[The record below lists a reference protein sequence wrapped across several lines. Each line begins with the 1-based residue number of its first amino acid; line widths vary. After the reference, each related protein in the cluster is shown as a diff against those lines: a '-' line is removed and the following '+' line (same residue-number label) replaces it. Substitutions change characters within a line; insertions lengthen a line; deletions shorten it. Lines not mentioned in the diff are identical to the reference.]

1 MEKIEF
7 FMKKAISLVLTI
19 ILLVCTFHFIMP
31 TYATSLAEEELNLAQ
46 YTLED
51 LAEMSAD
58 EYRQLLANFE
68 RVYDPFNTYDTNPIM
83 EENKLPA
90 IQPRWGSGDL
100 EKDETGSHEMITAR
114 ACSILMTDK
123 GFFSED
129 GIESFAMAL
138 TISLASIQPDKDEVG
153 ALFAGHFYHA
163 IDGDNYLGSKS
174 NTALTNCRSHYNAAV
189 SAAKRNDKAKAME
202 EIGRALHYLQDAGQP
217 HHAANITVANLSHK
231 LFEDQIDAN
240 IDTYI
245 NLITSVN
252 NHNFH
257 YSTAQYTYSSAAA
270 NSVDYL
276 VKSTSIIAY
285 GYRTEVNNALNKSK
299 WDFVAR
305 ITVPN
310 SIAFSALLMYKFAGA
325 SGWGVH

>member
-1 MEKIEF
+1 
-7 FMKKAISLVLTI
+7 
-19 ILLVCTFHFIMP
+19 
-31 TYATSLAEEELNLAQ
+31 
-46 YTLED
+46 
-51 LAEMSAD
+51 
-58 EYRQLLANFE
+58 
-68 RVYDPFNTYDTNPIM
+68 M
-83 EENKLPA
+83 EENTPPA
-90 IQPRWGSGDL
+90 IQPRWGSGDP
-100 EKDETGSHEMITAR
+100 EKDKTGSHEMITAQ
-114 ACSILMTDK
+114 ACSILATDK
-123 GFFSED
+123 GFFSKD
-129 GIESFAMAL
+129 AIESFAMAL

-153 ALFAGHFYHA
+153 TLFAGHFYHA

-217 HHAANITVANLSHK
+217 HHAANITVANISHK

-325 SGWGVH
+325 SGWGGIKI

>member
-1 MEKIEF
+1 
-7 FMKKAISLVLTI
+7 MKKILSLLLIII
-19 ILLVCTFHFIMP
+19 ILLSSFCFTLSA
-31 TYATSLAEEELNLAQ
+31 YATTDELDLSQ
-46 YTLED
+46 YTVED
-51 LAEMSAD
+51 LAQMSAD
-58 EYRQLLANFE
+58 EFRQLLADFE
-68 RVYDPFNTYDTNPIM
+68 RVYDPFDTYNTDPIM
-83 EENKLPA
+83 EGNKPPT
-90 IQPRWGSGDL
+90 IQPRWGSGDIENEL
-100 EKDETGSHEMITAR
+100 GSHEMLTMQ
-114 ACSILMTDK
+114 ACVVLMTDK
-123 GFFSED
+123 GFFSNNAGENL
-129 GIESFAMAL
+129 AL
-138 TISLASIQPDKDEVG
+138 ALSISIASIMPDKDEVG
-153 ALFAGHFYHA
+153 LLFAGHFYHA

-189 SAAKRNDKAKAME
+189 SAAKGNNQAKAAE

-217 HHAANITVANLSHK
+217 HHAANITVANISHK

-240 IDTYI
+240 IETYI

-257 YSTAQYTYSSAAA
+257 YATAGFTYSSAAA
-270 NSVDYL
+270 NSIDYL
-276 VKSTSIIAY
+276 VKSTSLIAY
-285 GYRTEVNNALNKSK
+285 GYRGQVNNALNKSQ

>member
-1 MEKIEF
+1 
-7 FMKKAISLVLTI
+7 MKKIISLLLTI
-19 ILLVCTFHFIMP
+19 IMLLSSFCFTISA
-31 TYATSLAEEELNLAQ
+31 YATSDELDLSQYTVDDLAQ
-46 YTLED
+46 
-51 LAEMSAD
+51 MSAG
-58 EYRQLLANFE
+58 EFRQLLADFE
-68 RVYDPFNTYDTNPIM
+68 RVYDPFDTYNTDPIM
-83 EENKLPA
+83 EENTPPA
-90 IQPRWGSGDL
+90 IQPRWGSGDP
-100 EKDETGSHEMITAR
+100 EKDKTGSHEMITAQ
-114 ACSILMTDK
+114 ACSILATDK
-123 GFFSED
+123 GFFSKD
-129 GIESFAMAL
+129 AIECLVMAL

-153 ALFAGHFYHA
+153 TLFAGHFYHA

-217 HHAANITVANLSHK
+217 HHAANITVANISHK

-257 YSTAQYTYSSAAA
+257 YSTAGYTYSSAAA

>member
-1 MEKIEF
+1 
-7 FMKKAISLVLTI
+7 MKKAISLVLTI

-31 TYATSLAEEELNLAQ
+31 TYATSFAEEELNLAQ

-90 IQPRWGSGDL
+90 IQPRWGSGDP

-174 NTALTNCRSHYNAAV
+174 NTALINCRSHYNAAV

-217 HHAANITVANLSHK
+217 HHAANITVANISHK

-325 SGWGVH
+325 SGWGCIKI

>member
-1 MEKIEF
+1 
-7 FMKKAISLVLTI
+7 MKKAISLVLTI

-257 YSTAQYTYSSAAA
+257 YSTARYTYSSAAA

>member
-1 MEKIEF
+1 
-7 FMKKAISLVLTI
+7 
-19 ILLVCTFHFIMP
+19 
-31 TYATSLAEEELNLAQ
+31 
-46 YTLED
+46 
-51 LAEMSAD
+51 
-58 EYRQLLANFE
+58 
-68 RVYDPFNTYDTNPIM
+68 
-83 EENKLPA
+83 
-90 IQPRWGSGDL
+90 
-100 EKDETGSHEMITAR
+100 MITAQ
-114 ACSILMTDK
+114 ACSILATDK
-123 GFFSED
+123 GFFSKD
-129 GIESFAMAL
+129 AIECLVMAL

-153 ALFAGHFYHA
+153 TLFAGHFYHA

-217 HHAANITVANLSHK
+217 HHAANITVANISHK

-257 YSTAQYTYSSAAA
+257 YSTAGYTYSSAAA

-276 VKSTSIIAY
+276 VKSISIIAY